1 MEMWALILTV
11 GSLLGATAAFVWLAL
26 RINSQK
32 TEGNQDSITDV
43 AGSEAEHIFSDEFRE
58 ELRNRGRLHFEKI
71 ISENA
76 MFLQQDLRM
85 TATQVNEFMKEQI
98 TKTLKEEFA
107 KYEQSIADA
116 KQLATEAL
124 NKTQAAIEQQHQI
137 LSQQLQTQV
146 AEEKQRLMARFEE
159 NMSDIINHYVLAAI
173 GNQIDLSDQL
183 EFIIGNLEANKKAI
197 LEDVKNGA

>member
-1 MEMWALILTV
+1 MWALILTV

>member
-1 MEMWALILTV
+1 MWALILTV
-11 GSLLGATAAFVWLAL
+11 GSLLGATAAFVWLAI

-32 TEGNQDSITDV
+32 TEGNQDSIADV

-85 TATQVNEFMKEQI
+85 TATQVNEFMKDQI

-159 NMSDIINHYVLAAI
+159 NMSDIVNHYVLAAI